1 MTEIDLETPDPKPSR
16 KMDEEEAALA
26 KRIEGAIQRHATRT
40 ERGQQAAEFRIGI
53 SDLGY
58 CSERTRRM
66 LNQEVPEDSDMFKA
80 WLGTAIGDA
89 LEDAVVAS
97 FPGAIK
103 QSEVTVTLVGDKRT
117 FEVLGHPDIVLP
129 EEGIVLDGKSA
140 FGLNLARRMGA
151 DQQKQFQR
159 HGYGAG
165 AWDAGMFGD
174 LPLEEVR
181 VGNVWVDRS
190 GVESEVH
197 VQLERFD
204 ATVLYEAT
212 HWLEEVIE
220 HYIAG
225 TEAIKEPPREVCA
238 STCGFFSTCR
248 ALDTDVSGLLE
259 GRQTIEAVQMYL
271 EGKVLERDGK
281 RLKAEAKG
289 ALDGVTGSTGQH
301 TVRWVHVDEVQVA
314 AGTRRAHKRLDIR
327 AI

>member
-1 MTEIDLETPDPKPSR
+1 MSELDIESPDPKPSR
-16 KMDEEEAALA
+16 DMGEEEAALA
-26 KRIEGAIQRHATRT
+26 KRIDGAIQRAATHT
-40 ERGQQAAEFRIGI
+40 DRGQQAAEFRVGI

-66 LNQEVPEDSDMFKA
+66 LDHQVPEDSDMFKA
-80 WLGTAIGDA
+80 WIGTALGDA
-89 LEDAVVAS
+89 LEDAVVAA

-117 FEVLGHPDIVLP
+117 FQVLGHPDLILP

-165 AWDAGMFGD
+165 AWDAGFFGD
-174 LPLEEVR
+174 LGLKDVR
-181 VGNVWVDRS
+181 VGNVWLDRS
-190 GVESEVH
+190 GVESSVH
-197 VQLERFD
+197 VQLEPFD
-204 ATVLYEAT
+204 FQVLFEAT

-225 TEAIKEPPREVCA
+225 TEAQKEPPREVCA
-238 STCGFFSTCR
+238 STCGFFSVCR
-248 ALDTDVSGLLE
+248 ALDTDVTGLLE
-259 GRQTIEAVQMYL
+259 GRETIEAVQLYL
-271 EGKVLERDGK
+271 DGK
-281 RLKAEAKG
+281 KMASEGEKFKREAKA
-289 ALDGVTGSTGQH
+289 ALDGVSGSTGQH
-301 TVRWVHVDEVQVA
+301 TVRWVSVDEVQVK
-314 AGTRRAHKRLDIR
+314 AGVRRAHKRLDIR